1 MQSEVI
7 RCGDPDPIPPTPGW
21 NEPKKPKP
29 EDEGDDEQ
37 QKPANA

>member
-1 MQSEVI
+1 MLQY
-7 RCGDPDPIPPTPGW
+7 RCDDQLPPQPPKW

-29 EDEGDDEQ
+29 EDEGDYEQ